1 METRRASYQSIL
13 EILRVTEQSTI
24 QVSTEEFFQCY
35 QSFLDGLDDYS
46 TDQRGDVGS
55 WIRIACSQALPNLTR
70 MAKATDA
77 KLGDEAGKQAV
88 YGLIKLSVEKL
99 ETVRVAAGPA
109 LCEILKEHGS
119 AIGLED
125 VYRHL

>member
-13 EILRVTEQSTI
+13 DILRVTQHSAI
-24 QVSTEEFFQCY
+24 QVSVEEFFQCY

-55 WIRIACSQALPNLTR
+55 WIRIACAQALPSLTR
-70 MAKATDA
+70 MAKAIDA
-77 KLGDEAGKQAV
+77 KLGDEGCVQAV

-99 ETVRVAAGPA
+99 ETVRVVAGPA
-109 LCEILKEHGS
+109 LCGILEEYGA